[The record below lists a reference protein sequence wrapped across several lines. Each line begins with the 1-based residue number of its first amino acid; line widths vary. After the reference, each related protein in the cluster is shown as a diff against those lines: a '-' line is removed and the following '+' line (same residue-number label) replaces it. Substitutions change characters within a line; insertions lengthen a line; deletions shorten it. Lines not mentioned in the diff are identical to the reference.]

1 MPALNP
7 FSKKARFTCLL
18 LLLGAGLSGQIQAL
32 EPDNTPLQKKLSS
45 QASVDEIAR
54 KINQQPQWRILAAEP
69 MVEDQKIM
77 YRFKVLN
84 ESRGRVEI
92 IMIDPEQP
100 ELEQFNINPTGTN

>member
-7 FSKKARFTCLL
+7 FNNTLRFARFILL
-18 LLLGAGLSGQIQAL
+18 LSAALSGQSLAL
-32 EPDNTPLQKKLSS
+32 DPDSAPLQENLQS

-69 MVEDQKIM
+69 MVEDQKVM

-84 ESRGRVEI
+84 ENHGRVEVI
-92 IMIDPEQP
+92 VIDPEQP
-100 ELEQFNINPTGTN
+100 ELEQFNINTNETD

>member
-7 FSKKARFTCLL
+7 FNNTLRFARFL
-18 LLLGAGLSGQIQAL
+18 LLLGAGLSGQSQAL
-32 EPDNTPLQKKLSS
+32 EPGNAPLQEKISS

-69 MVEDQKIM
+69 MVEDQKVM

-84 ESRGRVEI
+84 ENRGRVEVI
-92 IMIDPEQP
+92 VIDPAQP
-100 ELEQFNINPTGTN
+100 ELEQFKFNPTGTN

>member
-7 FSKKARFTCLL
+7 VKFTRLL
-18 LLLGAGLSGQIQAL
+18 LLLSAGLSGQSQAL
-32 EPDNTPLQKKLSS
+32 DPDATPLQENLRS
-45 QASVDEIAR
+45 QASIDEIAR

-69 MVEDQKIM
+69 MVEDQKVM

-84 ESRGRVEI
+84 ENRGRVEV

-100 ELEQFNINPTGTN
+100 ELEQFNINPTETN